1 MELKL
6 IFQLIR
12 RWAWLL
18 TIGVLVGGGIGYV
31 INIYQTPE
39 YEARAKILVMDPV
52 RNSSGSTS
60 STLKANKEMAD
71 TYLEGLQQRPTH
83 TFRPGS
89 GHVP

>member
-18 TIGVLVGGGIGYV
+18 TIGVLIGGGIGYV

-39 YEARAKILVMDPV
+39 YEARAKILVMEPV
-52 RNSSGSTS
+52 RNSSTTTS
-60 STLKANKEMAD
+60 SSLKA
-71 TYLEGLQQRPTH
+71 QRDGRHLSGAAVHPTH
-83 TFRPGS
+83 P
-89 GHVP
+89 